1 MSPSP
6 ASTAALPAAADVVVV
21 GGGSAGATIAGRLA
35 EAGRDVLLL
44 EAGPD
49 PGPQGDPRWPADLL
63 DATRLGTSYD
73 WGFDSADTYADQKVH
88 FERSRVLGGC
98 STHNGA
104 VQTWGHRRDYDDWVA
119 AGNPGWGT
127 DELLPL
133 FRRAS
138 DQLRVFTY
146 DAGDL
151 TPFQQAW
158 YDAAP
163 HVGLPHLQ
171 DLNDLDET
179 VGIAT
184 ESVNIVEGLRFNNAF
199 AYLDPVRAL
208 PNLTIV
214 GDALVDRLVLDG
226 TRVTGVAVRHDG
238 RAIEVRAPQ
247 VILAGGAYGTPTVLL
262 RSGVGPGAA
271 LAELGIPVALDL
283 PGVGENLHDQPFAL
297 LTWEGTAE
305 MHRLM
310 DDAAAG
316 GAWLPDE
323 QTMAKAAS
331 SHADGLFDL
340 HLLPYSPTRA
350 ATGRR
355 TWNAGASTLLPR
367 SRGHVRI
374 GDRDPESKP
383 LIDHRFLQD
392 EEGHDLDVL
401 IEGIELLR
409 EIAGRPEMA
418 RLLGAEVVPGPAHG
432 ARDDLRAHLL
442 RTIDN
447 YWHPVGTCRMGPS
460 TDPLAVCDHRGRV
473 HGIEGCLVA
482 DAALIPT
489 IPRATT
495 AMPIT
500 VVAERVAAFLLEDA

>member
-1 MSPSP
+1 MSPQNAP
-6 ASTAALPAAADVVVV
+6 APLPAEAEVVVV
-21 GGGSAGATIAGRLA
+21 GGGSAGAAVAGRLA
-35 EAGRDVLLL
+35 EAGRHVLLL

-49 PGPQGDPRWPADLL
+49 PGPQGDPRWPDDLL

-73 WGFDSADTYADQKVH
+73 WGFDSAGTYPDQVVH

-133 FRRAS
+133 FGRAS
-138 DQLRVFTY
+138 EQLRVFTY
-146 DAGDL
+146 DVGEL

-163 HVGLPHLQ
+163 HAGLPHLK

-199 AYLDPVRAL
+199 AYLDPVRASGT
-208 PNLTIV
+208 LTIA
-214 GDALVDRLVLDG
+214 GDALVDRLQLEG
-226 TRVTGVAVRHDG
+226 TRVTGVVVR
-238 RAIEVRAPQ
+238 RAGEEVVVRTPQ

-262 RSGVGPGAA
+262 RSGVGPGAQLSA
-271 LAELGIPVALDL
+271 LDVPVALDL

-297 LTWEGTAE
+297 LTWEGTPE
-305 MHRLM
+305 MERLM
-310 DDAAAG
+310 DEAAAG

-350 ATGRR
+350 ATGKR

-374 GDRDPESKP
+374 ADRDPESKP
-383 LIDHRFLQD
+383 LIDHRFLLD
-392 EEGHDLDVL
+392 EEGHDMAVL
-401 IEGIELLR
+401 VEGIELLR
-409 EIAGRPEMA
+409 EIAARPEMA
-418 RLLGAEVVPGPAHG
+418 RLLGAETFPGHG
-432 ARDDLRAHLL
+432 HSSRADLEAHLR

-447 YWHPVGTCRMGPS
+447 YWHPVGTARMGPS
-460 TDPLAVCDHRGRV
+460 SDPLAVCDHRGRV

-489 IPRATT
+489 VPRATT

-500 VVAERVAAFLLEDA
+500 VVGERVAQFLLEDA